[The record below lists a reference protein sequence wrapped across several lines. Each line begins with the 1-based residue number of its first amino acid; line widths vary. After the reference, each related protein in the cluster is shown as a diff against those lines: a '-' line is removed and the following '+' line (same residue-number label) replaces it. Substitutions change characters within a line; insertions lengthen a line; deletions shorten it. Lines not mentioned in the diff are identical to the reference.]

1 MKKRIVAKL
10 AALSLLFTALPAVP
24 VQAVQLP
31 EAAWEETSIT
41 DGAIQEEAGNG
52 VKNDAAQE
60 ETGIGGTDGGV
71 QEETADGVADG
82 TVQKENGDGVMD
94 AAVQEEAG
102 DGGTD
107 GATQEETGDSV
118 TDGAV
123 QEEAVDG
130 GVTDGTVQETMAGE
144 TAKAAGSSGILHNG
158 VTYLSEQ
165 NVQAMDMEMQEAY
178 QALCD
183 DIEAG
188 MEEGLAL
195 QDAVLAVDGEGTLY
209 CSYYVPLRS
218 LYTLQEKFLPD
229 AEGTLLPGLENGQT
243 PAADSDTSDRGT
255 ADGEGT
261 AGGDTVDGGN
271 PAGDTDAADGETED
285 GETADGD
292 TKDDGATAGDS
303 DAADGELIAVPY
315 EENLSM
321 IVTPAEET
329 FEPALPAE
337 TVDIPLPGY
346 GYGGMSPVDSGGV
359 QLYSILPKDSY
370 FSAQLTSSQKKYYKE
385 AEKKLIAG
393 SNQFSVKAPL
403 SLRETSTAD
412 AAHAVSALL
421 LEYPEKLDWLAKPGG
436 FRGNVTYKKGAK
448 TGTYTFTFTRSAFY
462 SPELDARANSRV
474 QEVGREA
481 ITYAEQ
487 NYPDAPVYGIVKYYD
502 QWVCENGYYEGA
514 GAKETP
520 AEAEREVYYHCHSA
534 YGILLNGYGV
544 CESYSKTLAR
554 LLDAVGIPN
563 IYAVGTAGGSGHSWN
578 YIQMPDGAWYIQD
591 STWND
596 TADRAHT
603 MSDGIWLLKKG
614 DGSHQPSGCYYTG
627 ETPDFK
633 FPATGEAD
641 YTYEA
646 FALTEESCSLVP
658 KEKHTLSCTKNA
670 TGYWTSSN
678 TKAAKVDKKGTVT
691 AVAGGTAVITFAGQG
706 MTASCTVDV
715 DQIKSLKTA
724 DTGKTSAALS
734 LAAEETRRESR
745 DILLAVDM
753 GASPHTAQWMVENGK
768 TGAPTVSVSKPD
780 IAEAS
785 VLLAGN
791 TVTVHVQ
798 AKQAGSTDVTVKFGG
813 KSVKARVTAGI
824 PITSEMF
831 EVTWPAGVTGEEGN
845 KTVPYTGK
853 AVKPKVKKKADE
865 AYKPVKFKVA
875 YVNNTNA
882 GSARVIVTGTGKYGG
897 TIEYPFTIEKID
909 IADAVFSKALNN
921 KAYNG
926 GTNPP
931 AAAVKLGKKTLKAGR
946 DYELLYTGMG
956 LTEEQPAVLP
966 AGSYTVTARGIGNYT
981 GEMKAAKP
989 YQVTQN
995 TIAKVS
1001 VAGAG
1006 SVKHTGIPQQPY
1018 TVKIGRNI
1026 LPATDYEIVWYVGQ
1040 GKARRESP
1048 MTTPPIAKGKYTAVV
1063 TVKGDNLTTT
1073 AKKKEIVKKLTVK

>member
-10 AALSLLFTALPAVP
+10 AALSLLFTAIPAAP

-31 EAAWEETSIT
+31 EAAAGDAAWEETGVT

-52 VKNDAAQE
+52 VA
-60 ETGIGGTDGGV
+60 
-71 QEETADGVADG
+71 
-82 TVQKENGDGVMD
+82 
-94 AAVQEEAG
+94 
-102 DGGTD
+102 
-107 GATQEETGDSV
+107 
-118 TDGAV
+118 
-123 QEEAVDG
+123 
-130 GVTDGTVQETMAGE
+130 
-144 TAKAAGSSGILHNG
+144 
-158 VTYLSEQ
+158 YLSEQ
-165 NVQAMDMEMQEAY
+165 NVQAMDTEMQEAY
-178 QALCD
+178 QALCN
-183 DIEAG
+183 DIETG

-195 QDAVLAVDGEGTLY
+195 QDAVLAVDREGTLY

-218 LYTLQEKFLPD
+218 LYTLQENFLPD
-229 AEGTLLPGLENGQT
+229 AEGTLLPGTENGQT
-243 PAADSDTSDRGT
+243 PAVNDGDTADGETVDSATEDNGAPAADPDTADSGT

-261 AGGDTVDGGN
+261 AGGG
-271 PAGDTDAADGETED
+271 
-285 GETADGD
+285 
-292 TKDDGATAGDS
+292 TKEDGATAGDA
-303 DAADGELIAVPY
+303 DAAAGEKEDGSETADADTAGGGMEEDDATAGDTDVAGGEQAAVLY
-315 EENLSM
+315 EENLDM
-321 IVTPAEET
+321 IVTPAKET
-329 FEPALPAE
+329 FEPAPPAE

-346 GYGGMSPVDSGGV
+346 GYGGMSPVEPGGG
-359 QLYSILPKDSY
+359 QLYSILPKDGY

-385 AEKKLIAG
+385 AEKELTTG
-393 SNQFSVKAPL
+393 SNQFSVQAPL

-421 LEYPEKLDWLAKPGG
+421 LAYPEKLDWLAKPGG
-436 FRGNVTYKKGAK
+436 FWGNVTYKKGAK
-448 TGTYTFTFTRSAFY
+448 TGTYTFTFARSAFY
-462 SPELDARANSRV
+462 SPTLDIRANSRV
-474 QEVGREA
+474 QEVGRKA
-481 ITYAEQ
+481 VTYAEQ

-520 AEAEREVYYHCHSA
+520 AEAEREVYYQCHSA

-563 IYAVGTAGGSGHSWN
+563 LYAVGTAGGSGHSWN

-603 MSDGIWLLKKG
+603 MSDGTWLLKKEN
-614 DGSHQPSGCYYTG
+614 GSHQPSGCYYTG

-633 FPATGEAD
+633 FPATGDAD

-658 KEKHTLSCTKNA
+658 KEKHTLSSTKDV
-670 TGYWTSSN
+670 TGCWTSSN
-678 TKAAKVDKKGTVT
+678 TKAAKVDQKGTVT

-715 DQIKSLKTA
+715 DQIQSLKTA

-734 LAAEETRRESR
+734 LAAEGTRKESR
-745 DILLAVDM
+745 DILLAADM
-753 GASPHTAQWMVENGK
+753 GVSPHTAQWMVENGK
-768 TGAPTVSVSKPD
+768 TGAPSVSVSKPD

-791 TVTVHVQ
+791 SVTVHVQ
-798 AKQAGSTDVTVKFGG
+798 AKQAGNTDVTVKFAG
-813 KSVKARVTAGI
+813 KSVKVKVTAGI
-824 PITSEMF
+824 PITREMF
-831 EVTWPAGVTGEEGN
+831 EITWPAGVTGEEGN

-853 AVKPKVKKKADE
+853 AVKPQIKKKADE
-865 AYKPVKFKVA
+865 AYKPVKFEVA
-875 YVNNTNA
+875 YVNNINA
-882 GSARVIVTGTGKYGG
+882 GSARVTVTGTGQYGG

-909 IADAVFSKALNN
+909 IADAVFSKALDN

-931 AAAVKLGKKTLKAGR
+931 AAAVKLGKQTLKAGR

-956 LTEEQPAVLP
+956 FTEEQPAVLP

-981 GEMKAAKP
+981 GKMRAAQS

-1040 GKARRESP
+1040 GKTRRETP

-1073 AKKKEIVKKLTVK
+1073 AKKTEIVKTLTVR